1 MNKMYTRTILREIKQ
16 SFGRFAAII
25 AIVALGVGF
34 LMGLLSS
41 TPDMKASADRYY
53 EESAMS
59 DFNIKSTM
67 GLTKGDLSALKA
79 MPETH
84 QIMPAYVTDALM
96 TTGDGE
102 LLTGRLYGMDLS
114 NMIVNKLTLKQG
126 RMPDSAKEC
135 VIEPPN
141 SYMSQLSIGDTLA
154 LSPDNSDLEDTY
166 AQREFTIVGIV
177 DSPYYFCNSKEPA
190 SVGNGRAGAIA
201 YTLSEAYCLDT
212 YTDLF
217 LTAKKEDSS
226 FSEEYEEQ
234 MEAVSHKIEHL
245 SGPRIKIRHEEV
257 LAEAQ
262 KKIDKARKKLE
273 KERTK
278 ALREFSDA
286 EAELSDGQSK
296 IEQGEADLKRGE
308 QELED
313 GKKQLKDGR
322 KQLADGKKQLENGRT
337 QLENSKKE
345 LDAAKDSVEQAKA
358 AQEAGIPLSPE
369 VLAQIEAYDKGL
381 AQWEKG
387 SAQLSRQE
395 NRLLQ
400 AEQKLRDSK
409 EQIRTGRQELKKGR
423 ADLATARAEL
433 AKGRRK
439 YEKARAE
446 ANAEFAKA
454 EAKIRKNEKKLKD
467 IEEPEWY
474 ILDRNSNLS
483 YARYKVDAEK
493 VAAVATVFPIFFF
506 LVAALVSLTTMTRM
520 VEEERIQIGTLKA
533 LGYRRSTIMSKYLL
547 YCGTATVLG
556 CILGL
561 ISGYSLLPAA
571 VFKAYE
577 SQYALPE
584 LILQFHYPYAALSCG
599 LEVLCTLGATW
610 LACSHTLKERPAS
623 LMILRAP
630 KAGKRIFL
638 ERLGFL
644 WKRLSFTYK
653 ATARNIFRYKKHL
666 FMTVIG
672 IAGCTALMV
681 AGFGMRD
688 SMSIIVEKQYTDIL
702 KYDMRIEL
710 SEDKS
715 DSILKEFLLEK
726 KSVKIRSEIGDVSN
740 IRGSSREIVSAT
752 LYVPQDSLLLPQFI
766 RLQGR
771 TDQKKIVFGKNSAV
785 MTEKMADLLE
795 LNVGD
800 SFTFTNADDKPAEF
814 TLTGITENYAGCSLY
829 MEKSLYENAFGKPEY
844 NGWLLDSG
852 ITSLA
857 LQDET
862 AEHLQKS
869 EYVSAVEFTS
879 QSRESYDAMLS
890 SINIIV
896 YMLIFCA
903 GALAIV
909 VLYNLTNININ
920 ERTRELA
927 TLRVLGYHHGE
938 VAHYI
943 FREIGL
949 LSILGT
955 LAGLIAG
962 KILHYYI
969 IVIAETADMMMGRNI
984 SPTSYL
990 LAAVLTLAFS
1000 AVVDVLMTFKLRRI
1014 EMVES
1019 MKAVD

>member
-41 TPDMKASADRYY
+41 TPDMKASADQYY
-53 EESAMS
+53 ETSVMS

-67 GLTKGDLSALKA
+67 GLTKGDCSALKA
-79 MPETH
+79 MAEID
-84 QIMPAYVTDALM
+84 QIMPACVTDALM
-96 TTGDGE
+96 TTGDGG

-114 NMIVNKLTLKQG
+114 NLTVNKLTLQKG
-126 RMPDSAKEC
+126 RMPHSAKEC
-135 VIEPPN
+135 VIETPN
-141 SYMSQLSIGDTLA
+141 TYMSQLSIGDTLT
-154 LSPDNSDLEDTY
+154 LSPDNSDLKDTY
-166 AQREFTIVGIV
+166 AQTDFTIVGIV

-190 SVGNGRAGAIA
+190 SVGNGRAGAIV

-217 LTAKKEDSS
+217 LTVKKQGSS
-226 FSEEYEEQ
+226 FSQKYEDQ
-234 MEAVSHKIEHL
+234 IEGISDKLKEL
-245 SGPRIKIRHEEV
+245 SKLRIKIRHEEV
-257 LAEAQ
+257 LAQAQ

-273 KERTK
+273 KERAK
-278 ALREFSDA
+278 ALQELADA
-286 EAELSDGQSK
+286 EAELADGQREL
-296 IEQGEADLKRGE
+296 EQGESELRTGE
-308 QELED
+308 QQLED
-313 GKKQLKDGR
+313 GAKKLEKGK
-322 KQLADGKKQLENGRT
+322 KQLADGKKQLEEGRA
-337 QLENSKKE
+337 QLANSKKE
-345 LDAAKDSVEQAKA
+345 LDAVKDSVDQAKA
-358 AQEAGIPLSPE
+358 AQEAGMPLSPE
-369 VLAQIEAYDKGL
+369 VLAQIEAYDKGVE
-381 AQWEKG
+381 QWEKG
-387 SAQLSRQE
+387 SARLMRQE

-400 AEQKLRDSK
+400 SEQKLKDNAEKIKTS
-409 EQIRTGRQELKKGR
+409 RQELKQAKADLEAAKADLEKGR
-423 ADLATARAEL
+423 QD
-433 AKGRRK
+433 
-439 YEKARAE
+439 YEKAKAE
-446 ANAEFAKA
+446 ADAEFAKA
-454 EAKIRKNEKKLKD
+454 EKKIQKNEKKLKD

-533 LGYRRSTIMSKYLL
+533 LGYRRRTIMSKYLL
-547 YCGTATVLG
+547 YCGTATLLG

-561 ISGYSLLPAA
+561 ILGYGLLPTAI
-571 VFKAYE
+571 FKAYE
-577 SQYALPE
+577 SQYALPG

-610 LACSHTLKERPAS
+610 LACSHTLKERPAA

-715 DSILKEFLLEK
+715 DSILQEFLQGK
-726 KSVKIRSEIGDVSN
+726 KSAKIRSEIGDVTNLYGNSK
-740 IRGSSREIVSAT
+740 EIVSAT
-752 LYVPQDSLLLPQFI
+752 LYIPEDTKNFSEFI

-771 TDQKKIVFGKNSAV
+771 TDQKKITFGKNSAV

-795 LNVGD
+795 LKTGD
-800 SFTFTNADDKPAEF
+800 TFTFTNADDKPAEF

-829 MEKSLYENAFGKPEY
+829 LEESLYTAAFGKVEY
-844 NGWLLDSG
+844 NGWLLKSG
-852 ITSLA
+852 IAGLT

-862 AEHLQKS
+862 TEHLQDS

-879 QSRESYDAMLS
+879 QSRESYDNMLS

-896 YMLIFCA
+896 YVLIFCA

-938 VAHYI
+938 VARYI

-949 LSILGT
+949 LSIMGT
-955 LAGLIAG
+955 LVGLIAG
-962 KILHYYI
+962 KVLHYYI
-969 IVIAETADMMMGRNI
+969 IVIAETADMMLGRNI
-984 SPTSYL
+984 SPVSYL
-990 LAAVLTLAFS
+990 LAAALTLVFS
-1000 AVVDVLMTFKLRRI
+1000 VVVDVLMMFKLRRI